1 MNCDNLTKYLI
12 VADFECVGIVAKHCD
27 LSKLCLAAEEA
38 KQFDQAVLREA
49 LEIVMHLL
57 FPMTPHFCE
66 ELWEETGHG
75 HYLASVPWPH
85 YNAEAAKEEELIIVV
100 QVNGKLRTKLQVA
113 AGIENKTLEELA
125 LADEKIAPFLKGAKP
140 KKIIV
145 VPNKLVNIVL

>member
-1 MNCDNLTKYLI
+1 M
-12 VADFECVGIVAKHCD
+12 
-27 LSKLCLAAEEA
+27 
-38 KQFDQAVLREA
+38 
-49 LEIVMHLL
+49 
-57 FPMTPHFCE
+57 
-66 ELWEETGHG
+66 
-75 HYLASVPWPH
+75 ASVPWPH